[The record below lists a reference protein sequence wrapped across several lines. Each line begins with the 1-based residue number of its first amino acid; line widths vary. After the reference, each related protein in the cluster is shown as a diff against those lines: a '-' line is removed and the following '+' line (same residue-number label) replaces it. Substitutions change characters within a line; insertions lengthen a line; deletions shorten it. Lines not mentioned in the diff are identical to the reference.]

1 MFERNKYVFKKI
13 QGTKASRRNLVKCF
27 QVLCCG
33 LKCVLN
39 ISDVIKINVKMGM
52 VKHKP
57 PRGGLPYKDDGA
69 ARQ

>member
-1 MFERNKYVFKKI
+1 MMCTMFERNKYVFKKIIDRLI

-39 ISDVIKINVKMGM
+39 ISDVIKIM
-52 VKHKP
+52 
-57 PRGGLPYKDDGA
+57 
-69 ARQ
+69 